1 MPFFLLPGFSKS
13 LGFYLTSYYIIG
25 KLLFIKLLC
34 MYQTICRSYYIPV
47 LPVIIPCTGSR
58 NGLYPVPVYRIMV
71 VVDAL
76 LYPLETD
83 FPQ

>member
-1 MPFFLLPGFSKS
+1 MPFFLFPGFSKS

-25 KLLFIKLLC
+25 KLLFIRLL
-34 MYQTICRSYYIPV
+34 YVYRTICRSYYIPV

-58 NGLYPVPVYRIMV
+58 NGLYPVPIYRIILFV
-71 VVDAL
+71 YTFL
-76 LYPLETD
+76 HSLETD